1 MEKTVRRFFL
11 LDFETINESLSRIS
25 TRQIE
30 KTDYI
35 YIIKRE
41 NIGQTRESV
50 KRTIS
55 SLSKD
60 SILEVK
66 DCNELD
72 DNNLK
77 RYAIAEISKHINK
90 KTCFYFVSCAEFRD
104 LFGVDVE
111 RLCKSVR
118 SISEVREAPP
128 SGIDDPDIEEEN
140 TEDARKNGTS
150 KIQQARLQREKDRAA
165 SQKKT
170 EEPEDERPR
179 RNHPKDSGM
188 GDFLDHVYTERK
200 DSTHKTNAAHENTHN
215 NATRNLGGDRDKKR
229 SNGKGADE
237 DSKAKQSPPKDSV
250 TLRQLEKDIFSDAKI
265 EDVVD
270 PEYTQ
275 IDNDKIKLLLSMFER
290 FKEHLNVVVKNPD
303 NLEDDDYNN
312 IIIQF
317 VKSPNLDDFKTCNE
331 FTNQTAQVEIP
342 TEKIFFVLKG
352 EAEYYIK
359 MCDLFYKEDK
369 WIE

>member
-11 LDFETINESLSRIS
+11 LDYETINESLSRIS

-41 NIGQTRESV
+41 NIGQIRESV

-55 SLSKD
+55 SLTKD

-104 LFGVDVE
+104 LFGVDIE

-128 SGIDDPDIEEEN
+128 SGIDDPDTEEGN

-150 KIQQARLQREKDRAA
+150 KIQQARLQREKDRTA
-165 SQKKT
+165 SQKNT
-170 EEPEDERPR
+170 EESEDVRPR
-179 RNHPKDSGM
+179 RDHPKDSGM
-188 GDFLDHVYTERK
+188 GDFLDHIYSERK
-200 DSTHKTNAAHENTHN
+200 DSTHKTNASHDNMHN
-215 NATRNLGGDRDKKR
+215 NVTRNSGGDRDKR
-229 SNGKGADE
+229 HSNEKGAD
-237 DSKAKQSPPKDSV
+237 DVKTRQSPQKDTV